1 VPRLKSKSSY
11 RRGYAVAILVGFG
24 ENNAFLWRVY
34 SKVVK
39 PEGTVQL
46 EGQRNSPKDV
56 YNFHEAV
63 INALRPT
70 LKEGVRSIILVSQ
83 PRTPYS
89 QAFADHI
96 RRHHNWLTQGPNKVA
111 LAEISGFVATSSG
124 VGEIV
129 RNPLF
134 KKLLE
139 GVTSQET
146 KSLLEILESKL
157 ASSDTRS
164 VLYSIEDIEKA
175 IIYSDGNSPIPEFLL
190 LTNKYLATNRQKNR
204 IQRLLQ
210 IAANK
215 RYKTRVVD
223 SDSPAGK
230 RLTQLG
236 GIVCLSRAP

>member
-1 VPRLKSKSSY
+1 
-11 RRGYAVAILVGFG
+11 
-24 ENNAFLWRVY
+24 
-34 SKVVK
+34 
-39 PEGTVQL
+39 
-46 EGQRNSPKDV
+46 
-56 YNFHEAV
+56 
-63 INALRPT
+63 
-70 LKEGVRSIILVSQ
+70 
-83 PRTPYS
+83 
-89 QAFADHI
+89 
-96 RRHHNWLTQGPNKVA
+96 VA
-111 LAEISGFVATSSG
+111 LAEISGFAATSSG

-129 RNPLF
+129 KNPLF

-236 GIVCLSRAP
+236 GIVCLSRAT